1 MITDDALANVML
13 DFHIDAWLSN
23 HINLTFPTTPRMVY
37 FLFKEKT
44 KCQMDFNRHMI
55 ANLTAQNKIQRI
67 ISPRSDISPKIG
79 NRNLQRNCNEM
90 LKWAT

>member
-37 FLFKEKT
+37 F
-44 KCQMDFNRHMI
+44 H
-55 ANLTAQNKIQRI
+55 
-67 ISPRSDISPKIG
+67 
-79 NRNLQRNCNEM
+79 
-90 LKWAT
+90 LKKKLMPNGFLPSHDSKSHSSK